1 MTSRPTRSERP
12 ITPRLR
18 QTLIPGLFCGLLIAA
33 LPACGSITILR
44 GTSGALVSSEQPHR
58 LDPDLRT
65 RIFDSEDKNTADLVL
80 SDLPMEVLTDGD
92 AWQNATGQVIHARM
106 FVKPRPGRTPIE
118 TTACT
123 VTIRYLVLAG
133 DGEYGLYAGGGFLIP
148 NGAPEGSKFSGEIY
162 NATVRLVSATPGF
175 KDLIGSGRLDIDFST
190 RRNAEAVKRA
200 TRNADFLAFAA
211 LPVADHPLLVND
223 E

>member
-1 MTSRPTRSERP
+1 MA
-12 ITPRLR
+12 L
-18 QTLIPGLFCGLLIAA
+18 GLAAAASLTA
-33 LPACGSITILR
+33 LPGCGTITMLR

-65 RIFDSEDKNTADLVL
+65 RIFDYENNNTADLVL
-80 SDLPMEVLTDGD
+80 SDLPLETLTDGD
-92 AWQNATGQVIHARM
+92 AWQYATGQVIHARM

-211 LPVADHPLLVND
+211 LPVEDHPLLVNED
-223 E
+223 